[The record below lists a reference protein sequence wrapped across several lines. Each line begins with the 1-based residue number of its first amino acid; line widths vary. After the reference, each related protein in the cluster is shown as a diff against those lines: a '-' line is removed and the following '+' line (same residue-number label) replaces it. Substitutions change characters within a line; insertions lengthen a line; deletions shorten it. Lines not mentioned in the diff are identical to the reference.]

1 METYNYDDPAAS
13 NLISD
18 GSAATASMPLNS
30 GMDNSAS
37 PQRFTQTAPA
47 VPTMNMNGGNMN
59 NAAASQ
65 MPAPAASQMPAPAA
79 SQMPAPAAPQMT
91 APAASQ
97 MLTPAASQ
105 RSAPATQASP
115 TMPANSNNSISQR
128 FAPIGAITPST
139 PSLNLPNPNTCV
151 NCSGNGNRPVGGNT
165 NILWTWGVL
174 SPFFSTTTAIA
185 HVRFY
190 NAAAIR
196 EPLDIYLNGRLV
208 VSNLDYMNYT
218 NFLHIVPGVYRLTV
232 YRRSFPGSA
241 IIDTGVQFR
250 GGISYTLTILGTA
263 GNYSVQLMTS

>member
-13 NLISD
+13 NLNSD

-30 GMDNSAS
+30 GSMDNSAS

-47 VPTMNMNGGNMN
+47 VPAMNMNGGNMN

-65 MPAPAASQMPAPAA
+65 MPAPVAPQMPAPAA
-79 SQMPAPAAPQMT
+79 SQMPAPAAPQ
-91 APAASQ
+91 
-97 MLTPAASQ
+97 
-105 RSAPATQASP
+105 RIAPATQASP
-115 TMPANSNNSISQR
+115 TMPANSNNNISQR
-128 FAPIGAITPST
+128 FAPIGAVTPST

-151 NCSGNGNRPVGGNT
+151 NCSGNGNRPVGNNT